1 MWYSK
6 RQNTVE
12 TSTFGSEFVAM
23 KTAVEQI
30 EGLRYKLRMMGVP
43 LEGPTSTFCDNESVF
58 KNATVP
64 ESTLKKKH
72 CAIAYHRTREAIAAG
87 IVRIAWE
94 SGDMNLANILT
105 KLMPRP
111 RLHELAKRI
120 LW

>member
-1 MWYSK
+1 
-6 RQNTVE
+6 
-12 TSTFGSEFVAM
+12 M

-43 LEGPTSTFCDNESVF
+43 LDGPTNTFCDNESVF
-58 KNATVP
+58 KNATFP

-94 SGDMNLANILT
+94 NGDTNLADLLT

-111 RLHELAKRI
+111 HLHELAKRI